1 MFLMTLRDLQYRAK
15 RVALVTV
22 LVALVL
28 TLLYLMTGLV
38 NQLQQEPGRT
48 VAGIGAPTW
57 IVADGVSGPFTSV
70 SVLPLSI
77 GDAFADVGAQP
88 IVVSRGS
95 LSGDGVEATEI
106 VLVGHIPGA
115 LGQPAITSGEAI
127 TGPGQIVVDESLER
141 SPGDMVK
148 VGPIE
153 FTVVGETADST
164 VLAGQALVFV
174 DLTAAQQLTFQ
185 STEVASGFV
194 ANGAPTDATS
204 GVPADVLANVVILS
218 DTDVADDAL
227 GPIES
232 AVSSIDL
239 IRILLWFVAAI
250 VMGAVIY
257 LTALERERDFAVL
270 KAVGASG
277 ASLGGGLAIQAV
289 VVALIASVVGA
300 IAAKI
305 IEPVFPLSVS
315 IPTSALIT
323 VPLVAVIVG
332 LASAMIGVRKV
343 NRTDPAEAFG

>member
-1 MFLMTLRDLQYRAK
+1 MTLRDLQYRAR

-38 NQLQQEPGRT
+38 NQLQNEPRNA
-48 VAGIGAPTW
+48 VDGIGADTW
-57 IVADGVSGPFTSV
+57 VVADGVSGPFTSV
-70 SVLPLSI
+70 SVLPASLGASI
-77 GDAFADVGAQP
+77 GESAHP

-95 LSGDGVEATEI
+95 LTTDGAEATEI
-106 VLVGHIPGA
+106 VLVGHRPGE
-115 LGQPAITSGEAI
+115 LGQPHVVAGAGVAAADEV
-127 TGPGQIVVDESLER
+127 VVDRSLGLDV
-141 SPGDMVK
+141 GDEVT
-148 VGPIE
+148 VGPE
-153 FTVVGETADST
+153 TFTVVGETADST

-174 DLTAAQQLTFQ
+174 DLASAQQLAFQ
-185 STEVASGFV
+185 SVDVVSGFV
-194 ANGAPTDATS
+194 IDGSDPGDVDGATMLT
-204 GVPADVLANVVILS
+204 GEQ
-218 DTDVADDAL
+218 VADDAL

-239 IRILLWFVAAI
+239 IRILLWCVAAI

-277 ASLGGGLAIQAV
+277 RSLGAGLAMQAV
-289 VVALIASVVGA
+289 VVALIAAAIGA
-300 IAAKI
+300 VAAKL
-305 IEPVFPLSVS
+305 IEPVFPLPVR
-315 IPTSALIT
+315 IPGSALVI
-323 VPLVAVIVG
+323 VPAVAVIVG

>member
-1 MFLMTLRDLQYRAK
+1 MFLMTLRDLQYRAR

-38 NQLQQEPGRT
+38 NQLQNEPRNA
-48 VAGIGAPTW
+48 VDGIGADSW

-70 SVLPLSI
+70 SVLPITLGESL
-77 GDAFADVGAQP
+77 GADADP

-95 LSGDGVEATEI
+95 LAAEGGDPTEI
-106 VLVGHIPGA
+106 VLVGHRPGE
-115 LGQPAITSGEAI
+115 LGQPDIVDGAAVIAPDE
-127 TGPGQIVVDESLER
+127 IVVDRSLGLEV
-141 SPGDMVK
+141 GDEVT
-148 VGPIE
+148 VGPDT
-153 FTVVGETADST
+153 FTVVGETVDST

-174 DLTAAQQLTFQ
+174 ELASAQSLAFQ
-185 STEVASGFV
+185 STEVVSGFV
-194 ANGAPTDATS
+194 LPEEVASVDVAGATALTS
-204 GVPADVLANVVILS
+204 DE
-218 DTDVADDAL
+218 VADDAL

-239 IRILLWFVAAI
+239 IRILLWCVAAI

-277 ASLGGGLAIQAV
+277 RSLGAGLAVQAV
-289 VVALIASVVGA
+289 VVALVAAAVGA
-300 IAAKI
+300 VAAKL
-305 IEPVFPLSVS
+305 IEPVFPLPVR
-315 IPTSALIT
+315 IPGSALVT
-323 VPLVAVIVG
+323 VPSVAVLVG
-332 LASAMIGVRKV
+332 LASAMVGVRKV